1 MANRIIKFRFWNK
14 KDYGSNGDSFYQ
26 PANSMVE
33 WENAK
38 DDPNKW
44 INFEDENVLP
54 MQFTGLKDKN
64 GKEIYEG
71 DIIQMWVGTKPV
83 TVGNITWGGWQ
94 YVVRMEVVGKDKT
107 NYFGYNSEDIDPEK
121 IEIIGNIYENPELIN
136 N

>member
-71 DIIQMWVGTKPV
+71 DILRDIEG
-83 TVGNITWGGWQ
+83 IIS
-94 YVVRMEVVGKDKT
+94 EVKYKGRRFCAVAKDG
-107 NYFGYNSEDIDPEK
+107 FDSLEDPDEN
-121 IEIIGNIYENPELIN
+121 EVIGNIYQNPELIN

>member
-1 MANRIIKFRFWNK
+1 MNREIKFRFWDKENNIITSGYSLEELQK
-14 KDYGSNGDSFYQ
+14 TAIRSWFD
-26 PANSMVE
+26 VE
-33 WENAK
+33 TPRQVE
-38 DDPNKW
+38 
-44 INFEDENVLP
+44 L
-54 MQFTGLKDKN
+54 MQYTGLKDKN

-121 IEIIGNIYENPELIN
+121 IEIIGNIYENPDLLKN
-136 N
+136 